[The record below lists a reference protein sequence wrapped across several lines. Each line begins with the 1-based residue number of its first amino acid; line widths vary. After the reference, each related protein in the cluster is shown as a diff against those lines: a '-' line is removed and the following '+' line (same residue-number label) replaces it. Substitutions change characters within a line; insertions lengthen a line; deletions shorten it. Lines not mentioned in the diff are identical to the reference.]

1 MGLGPRD
8 SARAYARLVQEFQ
21 RREGTPPA
29 QRWQWL
35 MAAHI
40 VGQTQF
46 GLHLRS
52 HALMLQ
58 YAIQIRAWTEAVGQ
72 LLRLALVPVGHLVG
86 RLPIGNSGRAT
97 VSAFQPMSVSP
108 DLQRMIRNAVINTS
122 AA

>member
-1 MGLGPRD
+1 
-8 SARAYARLVQEFQ
+8 
-21 RREGTPPA
+21 
-29 QRWQWL
+29 